1 MVNIVLLVPSTHAI
15 SKRNH
20 AGSGKT
26 TLLSVIMGDHP
37 QSWGAPL
44 QLFGKPRRTVATA
57 YIQQQIGFVSPELF
71 NAFPRRSGP
80 SGLTVREAIGTGFES
95 TYSYRAMSPEQ
106 HRTVD
111 VILTAFKVRQ
121 GFDSLLFA
129 SLDGGEQGLVLL
141 LRALINSPPLLILDE
156 VFAGMND
163 ELVAT
168 AKWYLRE
175 KLDPRKAV
183 VFVTHWEEEVPWAG
197 EQVQR
202 MTLGMPGN

>member
-1 MVNIVLLVPSTHAI
+1 
-15 SKRNH
+15 
-20 AGSGKT
+20 
-26 TLLSVIMGDHP
+26 MGDHP

-44 QLFGKPRRTVATA
+44 QLFGRSRKTVATA
-57 YIQQQIGFVSPELF
+57 EIQQKIGFISPELF

-95 TYSYRAMSPEQ
+95 TYSYRAMNPDQ
-106 HRTVD
+106 HDKVNK
-111 VILTAFKVRQ
+111 ILDAFQVRP

-129 SLDGGEQGLVLL
+129 SLDGGEQSLVLL
-141 LRALINSPPLLILDE
+141 LRALVNSPPLLILDE
-156 VFAGMND
+156 VFAGMDD
-163 ELVAT
+163 ELVAR

-175 KLDPRKAV
+175 KLDPRQAV

-202 MTLGMPGN
+202 LNLSVPDK